1 MTVTAVPIPPTK
13 RSLLYILWAGIV
25 VAVLGGIALA
35 TLAPADFLTKNARRK
50 GVIVTATGLQ
60 YQVLKP
66 GRGDLRP
73 TDADIV
79 LLNYEGRLLNGQ
91 VFDKSQ
97 QPTPLSPRQVIPG
110 FGEALKLMQKGG
122 KYRVWIKP
130 SLGYGDKAT
139 GPIPA
144 NATLVFDID
153 VIDFLPEAVLQQR
166 MMQMQQMQ
174 QMQGLQGQGGTPPR

>member
-13 RSLLYILWAGIV
+13 RSLLYMLWAGIII
-25 VAVLGGIALA
+25 AVLGGIALA
-35 TLAPADFLTKNARRK
+35 ALAPTDFLTANGRRK
-50 GVIVTATGLQ
+50 GVVTTASGLQ
-60 YQVLKP
+60 YQVLKA
-66 GRGDLRP
+66 GQGEQRP

-79 LLNYEGRLLNGQ
+79 LINYEGKLLNGQ

-122 KYRVWIKP
+122 KYRIWIKP
-130 SLGYGDKAT
+130 SLGYGDKAA

-153 VIDFLPEAVLQQR
+153 VLDFLPETVLRQR
-166 MMQMQQMQ
+166 MQQMQ
-174 QMQGLQGQGGTPPR
+174 ALQGLQGGAGAPQ

>member
-1 MTVTAVPIPPTK
+1 MSVTAVPIPPTK
-13 RSLLYILWAGIV
+13 RGLLYLLWAGIIA
-25 VAVLGGIALA
+25 AVLGGIALA
-35 TLAPADFLTKNARRK
+35 ALAPSDFLTANARRP
-50 GVIVTATGLQ
+50 GVKTTASGLQ
-60 YQVLKP
+60 YKVLKP
-66 GRGDLRP
+66 GQGPQHP

-79 LLNYEGRLLNGQ
+79 LINYEGRLLNGT

-97 QPTPLSPRQVIPG
+97 QPTPLSPRGVIPG

-153 VIDFLPEAVLQQR
+153 VIDFLPETVLR
-166 MMQMQQMQ
+166 ERMQQMQ
-174 QMQGLQGQGGTPPR
+174 QLQQMQGLPGAPPQ